1 MRKEKEEVI
10 VKDEVPQ
17 EAEQTPIVVQEVKPL
32 YVTYIGGSG
41 LTLEY
46 PLEDGRRTLPGH
58 VPVKLE
64 HYQDFVRLTSAQD
77 GLFIVCDEKGKPL
90 GK

>member
-1 MRKEKEEVI
+1 MRKDKIENIVDDVPEAVEE
-10 VKDEVPQ
+10 
-17 EAEQTPIVVQEVKPL
+17 TPIVVQDNKPL

-64 HYQDFVRLTSAQD
+64 NYQDFVRLTSAQD
-77 GLFIVCDEKGKPL
+77 GLFIVCDEKGKPV

>member
-1 MRKEKEEVI
+1 MRKDKIENI
-10 VKDEVPQ
+10 VDEVP
-17 EAEQTPIVVQEVKPL
+17 EAVEETPIVVQDNKPL

-64 HYQDFVRLTSAQD
+64 NYQDFVRLTSAQD
-77 GLFIVCDEKGKPL
+77 GLFIVCDEKGKPV